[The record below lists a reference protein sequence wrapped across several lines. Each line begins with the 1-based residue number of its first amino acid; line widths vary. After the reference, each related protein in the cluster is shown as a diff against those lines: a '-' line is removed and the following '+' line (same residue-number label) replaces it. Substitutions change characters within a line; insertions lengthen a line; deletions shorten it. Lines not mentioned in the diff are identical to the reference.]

1 MSTKHTPRAELK
13 KKQKLFQCDC
23 CGEMVPRDEISFTF
37 AFGMDTAAC
46 DKCRDWNEELTKFCR
61 LGIGSHEPL

>member
-1 MSTKHTPRAELK
+1 MNYPHPMDDTTGFEATDEEMGLA
-13 KKQKLFQCDC
+13 KQKLFQCDC

-46 DKCRDWNEELTKFCR
+46 DKCRDWQ
-61 LGIGSHEPL
+61 P